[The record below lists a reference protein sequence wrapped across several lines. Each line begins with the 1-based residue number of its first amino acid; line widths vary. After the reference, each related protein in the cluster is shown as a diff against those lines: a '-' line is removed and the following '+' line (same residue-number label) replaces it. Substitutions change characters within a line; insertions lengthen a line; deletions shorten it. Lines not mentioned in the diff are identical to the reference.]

1 MPHIQVLDSHVAD
14 LIAAGEVVERP
25 ASVVKELVENAIDA
39 GAGAVTVE
47 IAHGG
52 MTFLRVTDNGCGI
65 PASELKT
72 AFLRHATSKLRTEYD
87 LEAIGTLG
95 FRGEA
100 LAAISSV
107 SRMEVLTRTAGS
119 DFGVSLKMQKDRPVL
134 DIITEKFPLSASIG
148 VVALC
153 WAICLGIPLGCLA
166 AYNRGKWIDS
176 LLRVICTLG
185 VSMPGFVV
193 ATFLLMLFCN
203 DGGPFKFLGIN
214 VIFNPT
220 EDGWLAYLMP
230 CLALGLYPM
239 CYIARLTRSSMLD
252 ALGQDYIKTARAKG
266 LMTPKIIFKHA
277 LRNAVIPVITYL
289 GPLTAFTLVGGFVV
303 ETVYTIPGL
312 GRYLVQSV
320 QNRDYFI
327 IMGTTIFLATLV
339 VIMNLV
345 VDILYRVVDPRI
357 DLTKGE

>member
-1 MPHIQVLDSHVAD
+1 MAKYIVKRVVMAIITILVVACVTFVLMM
-14 LIAAGEVVERP
+14 
-25 ASVVKELVENAIDA
+25 SVPGSPFNDEKITPEQKAQMEAKYGLDDPLPMQMMRYLGGI
-39 GAGAVTVE
+39 VT
-47 IAHGG
+47 
-52 MTFLRVTDNGCGI
+52 
-65 PASELKT
+65 
-72 AFLRHATSKLRTEYD
+72 
-87 LEAIGTLG
+87 
-95 FRGEA
+95 RG
-100 LAAISSV
+100 
-107 SRMEVLTRTAGS
+107 

-339 VIMNLV
+339 VVMNLV